1 MILDLKPSIKQPKG
15 FWIQGWHSWYITNR
29 PAHIHWLCEY
39 LSNYMPT
46 LIWFQRNI
54 RYLSPTKWNIKLM
67 LISVGSP
74 CINYKYCSIVKTS
87 ISMVSESESL
97 YLNLC
102 LKYKYHNLWYVF
114 AVFWFNFCCFIFSVH
129 NHGPMSLN
137 HWNLISPFH
146 WLNPSSM
153 PCLELVLRHFRG
165 HPCSAV

>member
-39 LSNYMPT
+39 FSNYMPT

-74 CINYKYCSIVKTS
+74 CINHKYCSIVKTS

-114 AVFWFNFCCFIFSVH
+114 AVFWFNFCCFIFFRPQSWADELE
-129 NHGPMSLN
+129 SLES
-137 HWNLISPFH
+137 NLTISLVESIF
-146 WLNPSSM
+146 NAM
-153 PCLELVLRHFRG
+153 FGACLAPV
-165 HPCSAV
+165 